1 MNVPMSRRGL
11 SSCLRALAA
20 AVLLPVVPGALA
32 AESPRFPERPMR
44 MLVGFAPGS
53 LTDLLART
61 VGQKMTEQWGQ
72 PVVID
77 NRPSGGGVVASQSML
92 AANPDGHTLLMVSAQ
107 HAASASLFTKLP
119 YDTLRD
125 FSGVSQVVTGAHVL
139 VAANAL
145 GVKSV
150 RDLIALL
157 KAKPGV
163 INYGS
168 AGVGSGAHINGEM
181 FNLEAGVKAPY
192 VPYKGPVEALN
203 DVAGGRIGFAWLS
216 LGVAAPF
223 IRDGRVVA
231 LGVST
236 PARSPVYPSIPTVA
250 EGGLPGHEFDQWFG
264 LLAASRVPRPV
275 VEKLSAEVAR
285 ILALPDVRER
295 IVALG
300 AEPKASRPD
309 AFDRFL
315 RAQVETLGKVIR
327 AAGIRV
333 D

>member
-1 MNVPMSRRGL
+1 MSRRGL

>member
-1 MNVPMSRRGL
+1 MNFPMSRRGL

>member
-1 MNVPMSRRGL
+1 
-11 SSCLRALAA
+11 
-20 AVLLPVVPGALA
+20 
-32 AESPRFPERPMR
+32 
-44 MLVGFAPGS
+44 
-53 LTDLLART
+53 
-61 VGQKMTEQWGQ
+61 
-72 PVVID
+72 
-77 NRPSGGGVVASQSML
+77 
-92 AANPDGHTLLMVSAQ
+92 
-107 HAASASLFTKLP
+107 
-119 YDTLRD
+119 
-125 FSGVSQVVTGAHVL
+125 
-139 VAANAL
+139 
-145 GVKSV
+145 
-150 RDLIALL
+150 LL

>member
-1 MNVPMSRRGL
+1 MNFPMFRRGL